1 MENRCVCCGS
11 IIPDGRQVC
20 RKCEVDILIIVNKEY
35 NDAYNISH
43 VVNIYMS
50 SDGNTIKAVA
60 GTSTRGG
67 ILGKYKTFESARKA
81 FEILM
86 KRIEVSSR
94 EIVYMPTDDEVER
107 EIKAGNKAHS
117 INGKKQKGHGGS

>member
-20 RKCEVDILIIVNKEY
+20 RKCEVDILIIVNKDH

-43 VVNIYMS
+43 VVNIYMA

-94 EIVYMPTDDEVER
+94 EIVYMPTDNEVER